1 MAIKTF
7 GNLMFGGNSF
17 SLDPDLHPDLQS
29 QYTAILG
36 NPKGFDQEPP
46 EKNNVGSR
54 VWQMRLPC

>member
-1 MAIKTF
+1 
-7 GNLMFGGNSF
+7 MFGGKSF

-46 EKNNVGSR
+46 KKNVGSL